1 MNLDVLS
8 RGFPRVSPSLGA
20 AFVDDRRD
28 GSSPSTST
36 PSAIDRAIDRA
47 RARATRAER
56 ALQEKMSRSMRD
68 LTNRPRVDGESDAR
82 EKTFGTRTGGERGS
96 KAKTPRARGAGGEG
110 DGRTVRDGRE
120 ILRGAREETRAR
132 GEGGRTS
139 SRTWIDD
146 VVVSEADSCAI
157 PADQVDEAV
166 EYGLRTTVDRRAA
179 G

>member
-20 AFVDDRRD
+20 AFVDERRD

-47 RARATRAER
+47 RARSDARRAR
-56 ALQEKMSRSMRD
+56 AARKMSRSMRD

-120 ILRGAREETRAR
+120 ILRGARARRRAR
-132 GEGGRTS
+132 AVRGRTS

-146 VVVSEADSCAI
+146 VVVRATAEAERAPRRRVIDACAR
-157 PADQVDEAV
+157 V
-166 EYGLRTTVDRRAA
+166 RRARWRR
-179 G
+179 

>member
-20 AFVDDRRD
+20 AFVDERRD
-28 GSSPSTST
+28 GSSPSTSTT

-132 GEGGRTS
+132 AVRGGERRRGRGSTTS
-139 SRTWIDD
+139 SSGRRRRRSAPRRRVID
-146 VVVSEADSCAI
+146 ACAR
-157 PADQVDEAV
+157 V
-166 EYGLRTTVDRRAA
+166 RRARWRR
-179 G
+179 